1 MSKCIGV
8 MENLFKSYGS
18 GKSKIIERSI
28 IPLSG
33 RKSKMALMPAS
44 LADAE
49 GAKVITIFEMNRNTP
64 FQTIQGAVL
73 LFEARNGSLLGIFD
87 SASITALRTAAVS
100 ALATKI
106 LSRRD
111 SSQLAILGSGTQAS
125 AHIQA
130 MQLVRDITKIRV
142 WSRTYTHA
150 RRLASARENLRIE
163 VVDSAAQ
170 ALRGADIICTTTSSP
185 APVLRREWLSE
196 GCHINAI
203 GAYSKG
209 TRELDTKT
217 VKECRLFVDNRE
229 SAMREAGD
237 FLIPW
242 NNGDI
247 DKGHIA
253 AELGELVAGKA
264 KGRTSQNE
272 ITVFKSVGLA
282 IEDLAAARAV
292 YLDAES
298 NSKGT
303 WMEFGEEREK

>member
-1 MSKCIGV
+1 